1 MNFKSI
7 EFFQYRCFM
16 DGILTFG
23 EKDEDDRSINLIIA
37 ENGGGKTELLFA
49 FPWVLYDFDFSTLST
64 KEATPYSL
72 NSEIYRKLLTSSNGC
87 VDACWVEI
95 KFFHDMNTYTLKK
108 IETYD
113 KVEGHPTIQSKVKK
127 ELSVK
132 LESGVT
138 NPPITD
144 QKCIDKILNEM
155 IPRKVLNGIIFDG
168 ERMQKLA
175 SSDERSVDG
184 VKGVIFDVT
193 NQEKIEYL
201 LDVIKTVEDNI
212 NKDIAKAK
220 RGTGSRKIDIFTN
233 KIQSLECN
241 ITNNKRL
248 FENAERELNVCK
260 STLDDI
266 SLQLKKYDEIKELE
280 SKRIEAEKNLKRIL
294 GEIEDSVDH
303 FNIEL
308 NLSGFALV
316 IDEILKDAQG
326 IIESF
331 DVPKGL
337 NVQAVDSILKK
348 GKCICGEE
356 LSHEKIT
363 TLCSLREFLPPDNV
377 NSALLEQIDSLKNN
391 KENSRVRLNQ
401 YRSHIKKL
409 DLEKTKLDGEITFY
423 RSQISLSKIGDS
435 KELEAKR
442 SELYSRKAELT
453 TLINRLPDEIN
464 ADTIEANSYRSDK
477 DALIVKA
484 EISEKLAVK
493 WKFIN
498 KTKKATE
505 QLRDDLQKMALQKI
519 NENLKKSYREI
530 TASSEIGRDV
540 HLVHTIERPGIKYRV
555 VNYYVESVLNYYHNA
570 NWEILC
576 TKYGLDFNNLSDS
589 QKEELAIL
597 ENAVGKSTG
606 QSKVVAIPFAKAIL
620 DYSCSKK
627 EDEIQG
633 EKMYPFLIDA
643 PFGDLSGDNLRNS
656 AKKLH
661 SFSNQVI
668 LMISP
673 DSYNMVKDYIEPYVR
688 STVKLTKAASKN
700 ESIIGVE

>member
-49 FPWVLYDFDFSTLST
+49 FPWVLYDFDFATLST

-72 NSEIYRKLLTSSNGC
+72 NSETYRKLFTSSNGC
-87 VDACWVEI
+87 VDECWVKI
-95 KFFHDMNTYTLKK
+95 KFSHDMNTYTLKK
-108 IETYD
+108 IESYE
-113 KVEGHPTIQSKVKK
+113 KVEDCPSLQSKVKK
-127 ELSVK
+127 ELSIK

-144 QKCIDKILNEM
+144 QKLIDKILNEV

-175 SSDERSVDG
+175 SSDEHSVDG

-201 LDVIKTVEDNI
+201 LDVINTVEDNI
-212 NKDIAKAK
+212 DKNIAKAK
-220 RGTGSRKIDIFTN
+220 RGTGSRRIDTITN
-233 KIQSLECN
+233 NIQSLEHE
-241 ITNNKRL
+241 ITRNKQKV
-248 FENAERELNVCK
+248 EDAERDLKFCK
-260 STLDDI
+260 SDLDDI
-266 SLQLKKYDEIKELE
+266 SLRLKKYDELKELE
-280 SKRIEAEKNLKRIL
+280 NKRIEAEKSLKNIL
-294 GEIEDSVDH
+294 QEIEDSVDD
-303 FNIEL
+303 FNFEL
-308 NLSGFALV
+308 NLSGFTLI
-316 IDEILKDAQG
+316 IDDILNDAQN
-326 IIESF
+326 IIKFF

-337 NVQAVDSILKK
+337 NVQAVESVLKK
-348 GKCICGEE
+348 GICICGEA
-356 LSHEKIT
+356 LSDEKMTI
-363 TLCSLREFLPPDNV
+363 LRSLMGLLPPDNV

-391 KENSRVRLNQ
+391 KDNSRVRLNK
-401 YRSHIKKL
+401 YRSRIKDL
-409 DLEKTKLDGEITFY
+409 DSKRTKLDDAITLY

-435 KELEAKR
+435 KELEDKR
-442 SELYSRKAELT
+442 DELYSKKAELT
-453 TLINRLPDEIN
+453 TLLNYLPGEIT
-464 ADTIEANSYRSDK
+464 ADKIKADSLRSEKDSLIEKS
-477 DALIVKA
+477 
-484 EISEKLAVK
+484 EISEKLVMK

-498 KTKKATE
+498 KAKKVTE
-505 QLRDDLQKMALQKI
+505 QLRDDLQNIALEKI

-540 HLVHTIERPGIKYRV
+540 QLIHTIDTLGIKYRV
-555 VNYYVESVLNYYHNA
+555 VNYYTESVSNYYQNA

-576 TKYGLDFNNLSDS
+576 KKYGLGLNSLSEA
-589 QKEELAIL
+589 QKAELAIL

-633 EKMYPFLIDA
+633 EKVYPFLIDA
-643 PFGDLSGDNLRNS
+643 PFGDLCGDNLRNS

-661 SFSNQVI
+661 LFSNQVI

-673 DSYNMVKDYIEPYVR
+673 DSYNMVKEYIEPYVQ
-688 STVKLTKAASKN
+688 STSKLTKVASKN
-700 ESIIGVE
+700 QSIIGVN